1 MICFNQL
8 RETIMKTKYTVE
20 KILYLDSQDKPLNVD
35 IREKQGTDLSDRVSK
50 LLSTG
55 HIELLE
61 QDDRDKYYRTTK
73 KGKIKLLRLQI
84 EWRKTHGKATDLHEL
99 ELEELLE
106 E

>member
-1 MICFNQL
+1 
-8 RETIMKTKYTVE
+8 MKTKYTVE
-20 KILYLDSQDKPLNVD
+20 KILYLADQNKPLNVD
-35 IREKQGTDLSDRVSK
+35 INETHGTDLSDRVNK

-55 HIELLE
+55 HIELIE
-61 QDDRDKYYRTTK
+61 QDERNKYYKTTK

-84 EWRKTHGKATDLHEL
+84 EWRKSHGKDTDLHEL